1 MKSFVGS
8 RIKKILMHSNIGHP
22 FFTDFKVDPALDWQM
37 SRAEKYAIINLLT
50 HLKPNVSIEIG
61 TFKGGSLQVID
72 AFSQE
77 VYSIDISSAPKK
89 FLSEKFNK
97 VHFLVGESHVLVSQL
112 LKDLDQQGKSVDFVL
127 IDGDHTTAAVKRDI
141 LSVLNHPH
149 KKKVHIILH
158 DSFNPQ
164 CRKGI
169 STIDYKK
176 FPHVKLVELDYIGG
190 SYWHNDTYREM
201 WGGFALIVIDPTHNN
216 GVEITASLQ
225 HMQKSLFWRSVH
237 LFKDPLQFLVP
248 FKQRLFRK
256 LGIKQRIEMYE
267 HFGE

>member
-77 VYSIDISSAPKK
+77 VYSIDISSAPKE

-169 STIDYKK
+169 STIDYKR

-190 SYWHNDTYREM
+190 SYW
-201 WGGFALIVIDPTHNN
+201 HNN

-248 FKQRLFRK
+248 FKQRLYRK